1 MTTCTRELRKLAL
14 TTLLALSA
22 LLCSA
27 PAVAGAAP
35 DSRAA
40 YLNSLNQHGISYND
54 PTHMVEIGTTL
65 CHELRN
71 NLVPQEEAVSRI
83 QNMGYSGA
91 QANVIAASAVLSFCP
106 DMDADAK

>member
-1 MTTCTRELRKLAL
+1 MTTRALRKPAL
-14 TTLLALSA
+14 TSLTALSV

-35 DSRAA
+35 DSKSA
-40 YLNSLNQHGISYND
+40 YLTSLNQHGISYGD
-54 PTHMVEIGTTL
+54 PTHMVQIGTTL

-71 NLVPQEEAVSRI
+71 NLVPQQEAISRI
-83 QNMGYSGA
+83 QNFGYTGA

>member
-1 MTTCTRELRKLAL
+1 MAL
-14 TTLLALSA
+14 MALSV

-27 PAVAGAAP
+27 PAVAAAAP
-35 DSRAA
+35 DSRSV
-40 YLNSLNQHGISYND
+40 YLSSLNQHGISYDN
-54 PTHMVEIGTTL
+54 PTHIVEIGTTL

-71 NLVPQEEAVSRI
+71 NLVPAPEAISRI
-83 QNMGYSGA
+83 QNFGYSGA